1 MKLDPLL
8 KGYCAGV
15 GVAILLTLYQ
25 GWMQTETKIE
35 YRDYEKLK
43 KTTIELEPLPT
54 VTGGMEDVV
63 ISDGDRRGATIAAFL
78 EKHNPARAWM
88 ADSFVAA
95 CDSFKVDPY
104 LVVAIGSLESGYFRH
119 CIAGNCY
126 GHTGSA
132 GYISYPTLAE
142 GIYKACQLMGNR
154 LYYGKTIAQIGKIYA
169 SDILWAEKITQIYEK
184 IKSYENTN

>member
-8 KGYCAGV
+8 KALLVVV

-25 GWMQTETKIE
+25 TWMQTETKVE

-54 VTGGMEDVV
+54 VTRGVERPIVPV
-63 ISDGDRRGATIAAFL
+63 RDRRSATIAAFL

-104 LVVAIGSLESGYFRH
+104 LVVAIGSLESGYFRF
-119 CIAGNCY
+119 CVVGNCY

-154 LYYGKTIAQIGKIYA
+154 LYAGKGIKEIGKVYA
-169 SDILWAEKITQIYEK
+169 EDSGWAEKVESIYQN
-184 IKSYENTN
+184 IKSYEN